1 MRVWTGLTDPRPRE
15 SPVHLRGAFSLPDS
29 ENPLR
34 ASHGADDSASLKP
47 KEQQFERSEIVN
59 VDHWCGTYATQ
70 CEGCASAFGS

>member
-1 MRVWTGLTDPRPRE
+1 MRVWTGLTDPRPERAP
-15 SPVHLRGAFSLPDS
+15 STCAGFLLPDS